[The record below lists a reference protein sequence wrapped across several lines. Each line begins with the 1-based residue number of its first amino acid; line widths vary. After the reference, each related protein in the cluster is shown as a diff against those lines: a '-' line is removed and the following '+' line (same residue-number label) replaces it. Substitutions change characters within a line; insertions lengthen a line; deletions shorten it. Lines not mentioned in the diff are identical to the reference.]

1 MTSSIFREIKLT
13 EEEHGKVIDYVT
25 SEEYLQK
32 ARKYIKDI
40 KENHKSILDKPATKL
55 MEALKQR
62 ATTNAWHRAVHKLA
76 RGYKAI

>member
-25 SEEYLQK
+25 SEEYLEK

-40 KENHKSILDKPATKL
+40 KENFVPLIDRSKNDELFAMLDKKF
-55 MEALKQR
+55 KR
-62 ATTNAWHRAVHKLA
+62 V
-76 RGYKAI
+76 